1 VQLRSGVEFKVPGES
16 LFLKGLQKPAEGADL
31 PPPGCPGNPFQARG
45 IFFSA
50 LYDRMQAYR
59 DPNLPPLVPS
69 SMTIWGH
76 ESPVFLHKAKVEM
89 FDEVKPRL
97 ACSVYHGALEFCRCK
112 ADADNLGFCLPS
124 QLCTGGVLITALADS
139 GGSFKAL
146 PGTYVEVDG
155 LPYAGS
161 CQSAYQPGGPVACE
175 VRGKIQDGL
184 TVTYKF
190 DLRNTP
196 PGQMLALDRAIRASV
211 LDYVVGKN

>member
-1 VQLRSGVEFKVPGES
+1 MKGLAVVFAGVLWAQIGVAQPLKTFDDSVCPVDTGGTVRVQLLSGVEFKVPGES

-50 LYDRMQAYR
+50 LYDQMLAYR

-76 ESPVFLHKAKVEM
+76 ESPVLVHERKIRI
-89 FDEVKPRL
+89 FDITKPRL

-112 ADADNLGFCLPS
+112 ADADNLGFCVPEAMNN
-124 QLCTGGVLITALADS
+124 GWVLVTAVRDS
-139 GGSFKAL
+139 GGVFRAL

-161 CQSAYQPGGPVACE
+161 CQSA
-175 VRGKIQDGL
+175 
-184 TVTYKF
+184 
-190 DLRNTP
+190 
-196 PGQMLALDRAIRASV
+196 
-211 LDYVVGKN
+211 